1 MQHPRAGRLGRL
13 LISAVFTALVVPGV
27 AQAHHTAVPVVAL
40 DYGNRILTGAM
51 PRGVHASLQ
60 DAGRKLELTV
70 GPKRRVTV
78 LGYEGEPFL
87 RFDRSGVAV
96 YIYSTT
102 AVGLRLVKA
111 TPPGGLNDLME
122 RWLHLS
128 SGHSFTWADTRVWA
142 PASALHG
149 RARVTWTV
157 PLVDDGQR
165 VDVAGELTKAATPP
179 LWPWLLLGALPL
191 VAAVVAARRKR
202 WFWAGACS
210 LAAVAGFG
218 TLANLGGFATGGLSV
233 SADRWVLLAIE
244 VTLIVVALAAL
255 LRPRARLIA
264 IAALAAFAV
273 LQSLS
278 EVAVF
283 RHGIVVSGLPASAV
297 RAAGALAL
305 GAGLGAAALVFL
317 APAPAERKTRS
328 GLTPVRTSRKEQA

>member
-1 MQHPRAGRLGRL
+1 
-13 LISAVFTALVVPGV
+13 V
-27 AQAHHTAVPVVAL
+27 ARAHHTAVPVVAL
-40 DYGNRILTGAM
+40 DYGNRILSGSM
-51 PRGVHASLQ
+51 PAGVRASLQ

-70 GPKRRVTV
+70 APGHRVTV

-87 RFDRSGVAV
+87 RFDRLGVAASV
-96 YIYSTT
+96 TSVT
-102 AVGLRLVKA
+102 ARGLRLLRSGYPNGVA
-111 TPPGGLNDLME
+111 WAPV
-122 RWLHLS
+122 S
-128 SGHSFTWADTRVWA
+128 SGHGFTWADTRVWA

-149 RARVTWTV
+149 REHVTWTV
-157 PLVDDGQR
+157 PLVDDGHR
-165 VDVAGELTKAATPP
+165 VDVAGELTKASTPP

-191 VAAVVAARRKR
+191 AAAAVAVRQKR
-202 WFWAGACS
+202 WFWAGACG
-210 LAAVAGFG
+210 LAALAGFG
-218 TLANLGGFATGGLSV
+218 TLANLGGFASGGLSV

-244 VTLIVVALAAL
+244 VMLVVIAIVAL
-255 LRPRARLIA
+255 LRRRARLVA

-278 EVAVF
+278 ELAVF

-317 APAPAERKTRS
+317 APAPAGRKSRS

>member
-1 MQHPRAGRLGRL
+1 VQHPRAGRRLGRL
-13 LISAVFTALVVPGV
+13 LISAVFAALVVPGV

-40 DYGNRILTGAM
+40 DYGNRILPGAM
-51 PRGVHASLQ
+51 PTGVRASLE
-60 DAGRKLELTV
+60 DAGRQLELTV
-70 GPKRRVTV
+70 APGHRVIV

-87 RFDRSGVAV
+87 RFDRSGVAASETSV
-96 YIYSTT
+96 T
-102 AVGLRLVKA
+102 ARGLRLLPSRPNGA
-111 TPPGGLNDLME
+111 TWVPV
-122 RWLHLS
+122 S
-128 SGHSFTWADTRVWA
+128 SGRSFTWADTRVWA

-149 RARVTWTV
+149 RAHVAWTV
-157 PLVDDGQR
+157 PLVDDGNR
-165 VDVAGELTKAATPP
+165 RAVTGELTKASTPP

-191 VAAVVAARRKR
+191 VLAVVAARRKR
-202 WFWAGACS
+202 WFWAGTCG
-210 LAAVAGFG
+210 LAALAGFG

-233 SADRWVLLAIE
+233 SADRWVLLAVE
-244 VTLIVVALAAL
+244 VTLVVVAIAVL

-278 EVAVF
+278 ELAVF

-317 APAPAERKTRS
+317 APTPASRKSRS
-328 GLTPVRTSRKEQA
+328 GLSPVRTSRKEQA

>member
-1 MQHPRAGRLGRL
+1 
-13 LISAVFTALVVPGV
+13 VVPGV
-27 AQAHHTAVPVVAL
+27 AQAHHTAVPIVAL
-40 DYGNRILTGAM
+40 DYGNRILTGAV
-51 PRGVHASLQ
+51 PAGVRASLQ

-70 GPKRRVTV
+70 GPKHRVTV

-87 RFDRSGVAV
+87 RFDRSGVEV
-96 YIYSTT
+96 SRNSTT
-102 AVGLRLVKA
+102 AEGLRLVGES
-111 TPPGGLNDLME
+111 PG
-122 RWLHLS
+122 RWIQLS
-128 SGHSFTWADTRVWA
+128 RGHSFTWADTRVWA

-149 RARVTWTV
+149 RAKVTWTV

-165 VDVAGELTKAATPP
+165 VDLAGVLTKASTPP

-191 VAAVVAARRKR
+191 AAAALAARRRR
-202 WFWAGACS
+202 WFWASACG
-210 LAAVAGFG
+210 LAALAGLG

-233 SADRWVLLAIE
+233 SADRWVLFVVE
-244 VTLIVVALAAL
+244 VALVVIAIAVL
-255 LRPRARLIA
+255 LRPRARLVA

-278 EVAVF
+278 ELAVF

-317 APAPAERKTRS
+317 APAPASRKTRS
-328 GLTPVRTSRKEQA
+328 GLSPVRTSRKEQA

>member
-1 MQHPRAGRLGRL
+1 
-13 LISAVFTALVVPGV
+13 VVPGV

-51 PRGVHASLQ
+51 PVGVHASLQ
-60 DAGRKLELTV
+60 DAGRKLQLTV
-70 GPKRRVTV
+70 GPKRTVTV

-87 RFDRSGVAV
+87 RFDRGGVAA
-96 YIYSTT
+96 STGSVT
-102 AVGLRLVKA
+102 ARGLRLLRPARLDISWQPV
-111 TPPGGLNDLME
+111 
-122 RWLHLS
+122 S

-149 RARVTWTV
+149 RKQVKWTV

-165 VDVAGELTKAATPP
+165 VDLAGELTKASTPP

-202 WFWAGACS
+202 WFWAGACG
-210 LAAVAGFG
+210 LAALAGFG
-218 TLANLGGFATGGLSV
+218 TLANLGGFATGGLSI
-233 SADRWVLLAIE
+233 SADRWALLVIE
-244 VTLIVVALAAL
+244 VALVVVAIAVL

-278 EVAVF
+278 ELAVF

-305 GAGLGAAALVFL
+305 GAGLCAAALVFL
-317 APAPAERKTRS
+317 APVTAERKTRS
-328 GLTPVRTSRKEQA
+328 GLTHVRTSRKEQA

>member
-1 MQHPRAGRLGRL
+1 
-13 LISAVFTALVVPGV
+13 VPGV

-51 PRGVHASLQ
+51 PVGVHASLQ
-60 DAGRKLELTV
+60 DAGRKIELTV
-70 GPKRRVTV
+70 GPHRTVTV

-87 RFDRSGVAV
+87 RFDRSGVQV
-96 YIYSTT
+96 SRSSTT
-102 AVGLRLVKA
+102 AVGLRLAKA
-111 TPPGGLNDLME
+111 GASG
-122 RWLHLS
+122 WLPLS

-149 RARVTWTV
+149 REKVTWTV
-157 PLVDDGQR
+157 PLVDDGKR
-165 VDVAGELTKAATPP
+165 VDLAGELTKASTPP
-179 LWPWLLLGALPL
+179 LWPWLLLGVLPL
-191 VAAVVAARRKR
+191 VLAVAAARRKR
-202 WFWAGACS
+202 WFWAGACG
-210 LAAVAGFG
+210 LAALAGFG

-233 SADRWVLLAIE
+233 SADRWVLFVLE
-244 VTLIVVALAAL
+244 VALVVVAIAVL

-278 EVAVF
+278 ELAVF

-317 APAPAERKTRS
+317 APATAERKSRS